1 MFGLLVILLLA
12 AQFASAKTVDEVI
25 EKYIKAR
32 GGRSRLAGVKS
43 IYMEAVK
50 DSSAGQAQIKFI
62 KEQDKLSRTE
72 IEAGE
77 ETGIVLVTDQNAW
90 SFFPFRNSS
99 PEKISNLDLTGL
111 QTEMDIA
118 GPLVDYESKGH
129 SAELLGKEVLEG
141 FSCYKIKLVTNTGKE
156 MMFWLDA
163 GTCLITQSSVTA
175 APGIKATTFTL
186 YKNYQPVDGI
196 QFPYSVETKTYQSAN
211 INNVS
216 EMVFSKIILNPPIDP
231 KMYQLE

>member
-32 GGRSRLAGVKS
+32 GGRGKLAGVKS

-50 DSSAGQAQIKFI
+50 DSLSGQVQIKFI
-62 KEQDKLSRTE
+62 KQQDKLSRTE

-99 PEKISNLDLTGL
+99 PQKISTLDLTGL

-141 FSCYKIKLVTNTGKE
+141 VSCYKIKLVTNTGKE
-156 MMFWLDA
+156 MTFWLDA
-163 GTCLITQSSVTA
+163 DTYLITQSSVTT

-196 QFPYSVETKTYQSAN
+196 QFPLSIETQSYQSATTN
-211 INNVS
+211 KVN
-216 EMVFSKIILNPPIDP
+216 EMVFNKIILNPPIDSN
-231 KMYQLE
+231 MYQPE